1 MAGRLVTMV
10 RRAGRS
16 APGRVVA
23 GLAALA
29 ALFCVFQLVL
39 IAISGGEP
47 LPLIWFVRPRLLL
60 AEALFA
66 GAVAWL
72 LLSGVHRDAAGL
84 REALATLG
92 LAAASTIFA
101 FLLAEA
107 ALRIGLWRLTSS
119 SRLEDLD
126 KATSAAGLPA
136 GEIITRHS
144 LAMVI
149 RRSPNERLIYELAPK
164 LDLQFGE
171 ARVRTNSAG
180 MRSDLEFALEK
191 PAGTLRVVGIG
202 DSGMFGWNVE
212 QNEDYV
218 TVLGKLLNARGD
230 GRRYETINLGV
241 PGYNTQMEVDALVD
255 KGLRYRPD
263 IVVIGW
269 CENDYQLPFMSPQ
282 IGQWTRRDV
291 SFLWLLIFRRQEFS
305 NLALVQINDLSH
317 ADRTH
322 IPEFFR
328 ENSGVEGVRR
338 SLLRLRELAA
348 KEGFHVL
355 FLGPL
360 KTRSDALVA
369 EVGLPAYNTYQK
381 LPKGTWPAEY
391 NVHFIHPAA
400 GGHRLLAESLAGEFE
415 RRGWLVPVA
424 GGALEMPVRAKLW

>member
-1 MAGRLVTMV
+1 MVTTM
-10 RRAGRS
+10 RS
-16 APGRVVA
+16 ASRSTPGRVVA

-29 ALFCVFQLVL
+29 ALFCVFQLAL

-47 LPLIWFVRPRLLL
+47 APLLWFIRPRLLL
-60 AEALFA
+60 AQALLA
-66 GAVAWL
+66 AAVAWL

-84 REALATLG
+84 REAVATFA

-126 KATSAAGLPA
+126 RATNATGLPP
-136 GEIITRHS
+136 GEIVTRHS
-144 LAMVI
+144 LALII
-149 RRSPNERLIYELAPK
+149 RRSPNERLIYELAPN

-180 MRSDLEFALEK
+180 MRSDLEFATGK

-212 QNEDYV
+212 PNEDYV

-230 GRRYETINLGV
+230 GRRYETLNLAV
-241 PGYNTQMEVDALVD
+241 PGYNTQMEVDALID

-263 IVVIGW
+263 IVVVGW
-269 CENDYQLPFMSPQ
+269 CENDYQLPFMLPQ

-305 NLALVQINDLSH
+305 NSALVQINDLSH
-317 ADRTH
+317 ADREH

-328 ENSGVEGVRR
+328 ENSGVKGVRQ

-348 KEGFHVL
+348 KEGFHVVV
-355 FLGPL
+355 FGPL
-360 KTRSDALVA
+360 KKGSEAMVA
-369 EVGLPAYNTYQK
+369 EVGLPAYNTYEK

-391 NVHFIHPAA
+391 NVHFMHPAA
-400 GGHRLLAESLAGEFE
+400 GGHRLLAQSLAGEFE
-415 RRGWLVPVA
+415 RRGWL
-424 GGALEMPVRAKLW
+424 LPVR

>member
-1 MAGRLVTMV
+1 MAVRLVTTV
-10 RRAGRS
+10 RRVSRS
-16 APGRVVA
+16 TPGRVVA

-29 ALFCVFQLVL
+29 SLFCVFQLVL

-47 LPLIWFVRPRLLL
+47 LPLLWFIRPRLLL
-60 AEALFA
+60 AEALFG

-72 LLSGVHRDAAGL
+72 LLSGVHRDARGL
-84 REALATLG
+84 REGLATLG

-119 SRLEDLD
+119 SRVEDLD
-126 KATSAAGLPA
+126 KATSATGLPA
-136 GEIITRHS
+136 GAIVTRHALS
-144 LAMVI
+144 LII
-149 RRSPNERLIYELAPK
+149 RRSANERLIYELAPK

-180 MRSDLEFALEK
+180 MRSDVEFAVEK

-212 QNEDYV
+212 QNEDYF
-218 TVLGKLLNARGD
+218 TVLGRLLNARGD

-241 PGYNTQMEVDALVD
+241 PGYNTQMEVDTLVD

-263 IVVIGW
+263 IVVVGW
-269 CENDYQLPFMSPQ
+269 CENDYQLPFMLPQ

-305 NLALVQINDLSH
+305 NIALVQVTDLSH
-317 ADRTH
+317 ADRKRV
-322 IPEFFR
+322 PDFFR
-328 ENSGVEGVRR
+328 ENSGTEGVRR
-338 SLLRLRELAA
+338 SLVRLHELAA
-348 KEGFHVL
+348 QEGFHVL
-355 FLGPL
+355 VFGAL
-360 KTRSDALVA
+360 KKDYEAIVA
-369 EVGLPAYNTYQK
+369 EAGLPAYNTYQK

-391 NVHFIHPAA
+391 NVHFMHPAA

-415 RRGWLVPVA
+415 RRGWLAPP
-424 GGALEMPVRAKLW
+424 ALEKPVRAKLL